1 MANGLLSP
9 VEQQTQAVFGMVP
22 MEERLSIL
30 PRYSSTQGLIA
41 PQFIYDLARAVS
53 SPITAM
59 RGQQVYPEESLNV
72 GMNVMGGSSIGS
84 APRGALRSGFLKD
97 QGSIKPTGLL
107 GVPMAPAANNQFNIV
122 ARDAS
127 DIFGAGAQRVM
138 YTDPNSGGFI
148 DVLVKPDKTASVM
161 NLLVPEKFR
170 GQKIG
175 ESLQAQA
182 LKDFPELSGQVS
194 KKAAAKTAYRLGRRP
209 PYMPDASLDDVFK
222 IIDENS
228 SVNLVSPEMQKRF
241 K

>member
-1 MANGLLSP
+1 MADGLLTSILGAIDR
-9 VEQQTQAVFGMVP
+9 QKQATKAGLGLLVSDP
-22 MEERLSIL
+22 MEFARSATA
-30 PRYSSTQGLIA
+30 RYFPT
-41 PQFIYDLARAVS
+41 
-53 SPITAM
+53 
-59 RGQQVYPEESLNV
+59 PEEVAQQRALEQS
-72 GMNVMGGSSIGS
+72 GGIAMNTPYMDKMFNL
-84 APRGALRSGFLKD
+84 AQF

-107 GVPMAPAANNQFNIV
+107 NAPMAPAASNKFDIV

-127 DIFGAGAQRVM
+127 DIFGVGAQRIM

>member
-1 MANGLLSP
+1 MADGLLTSILGAIDR
-9 VEQQTQAVFGMVP
+9 QKQATQAGLGLLVSNP
-22 MEERLSIL
+22 MEFARSATA
-30 PRYSSTQGLIA
+30 RYFPT
-41 PQFIYDLARAVS
+41 
-53 SPITAM
+53 
-59 RGQQVYPEESLNV
+59 PEEVAQQRALEQSG
-72 GMNVMGGSSIGS
+72 GMAMNTPYMDKMFNL
-84 APRGALRSGFLKD
+84 AQF